1 MFPAR
6 GKARANGSLDLGTC
20 QYNPSE
26 GAQHPYVQGASEKTE
41 ARSPPALQS
50 RGRRR
55 TARLPPVRLRPHSPS
70 QAVSAALSPNKGKNK
85 QKSSTP
91 ASGLRSPMGVSLH
104 SLSQHRDT
112 SGSFL
117 FYFNVDIL
125 HTWLQPPWR
134 LFLRVFNIPSGLCTI
149 IYFALLLLLDGWPV
163 FKSLTPLRSGL
174 AS

>member
-1 MFPAR
+1 MI
-6 GKARANGSLDLGTC
+6 TM
-20 QYNPSE
+20 
-26 GAQHPYVQGASEKTE
+26 
-41 ARSPPALQS
+41 
-50 RGRRR
+50 
-55 TARLPPVRLRPHSPS
+55 
-70 QAVSAALSPNKGKNK
+70 VSACFPYWTSSFGKCLCISCILLCVVFLLIYRN
-85 QKSSTP
+85 
-91 ASGLRSPMGVSLH
+91 LLYSPMGVSLH